1 MKNLETQGA
10 RKGLSEE
17 EEKKLGNEYL
27 KQMHKMIDEM
37 RAKGL
42 LQSRVEIK
50 EGEKKK
56 DYMKEVRD
64 KYNFSTIDY
73 SSQVGKNAEWVHNVA
88 LKREDDARKK
98 EKLLKLHKEYEVDQ
112 YMKDLQDINDDYINS
127 VEAKMSLIN
136 KMEGRT
142 GRKSITSS
150 RMSSQDEY

>member
-1 MKNLETQGA
+1 
-10 RKGLSEE
+10 
-17 EEKKLGNEYL
+17 
-27 KQMHKMIDEM
+27 MHKMIDEM

-73 SSQVGKNAEWVHNVA
+73 SSQVDKNAEWVHNVA

-98 EKLLKLHKEYEVDQ
+98 EKLLKLHKEYEVD
-112 YMKDLQDINDDYINS
+112 
-127 VEAKMSLIN
+127 
-136 KMEGRT
+136 
-142 GRKSITSS
+142 
-150 RMSSQDEY
+150 